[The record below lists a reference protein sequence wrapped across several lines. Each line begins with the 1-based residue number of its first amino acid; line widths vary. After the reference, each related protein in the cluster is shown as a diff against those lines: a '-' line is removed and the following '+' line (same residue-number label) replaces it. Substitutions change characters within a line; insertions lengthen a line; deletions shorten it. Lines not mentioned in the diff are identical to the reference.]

1 MKNSRQSSSHHHTTI
16 TSQISEC
23 ILIKDADY
31 GIPILSANAEFKQ
44 ILKQWFPQ
52 GNIFH
57 TVFNA
62 ALKPVAHII
71 QQVEQ
76 FKSLHSD
83 HFMRVDG
90 KGVIGVQ
97 IRQRKGPFNLNHAAA
112 VAKAIA
118 TSHGF
123 VDTLFFFA
131 SDTAADYEEFNKL

>member
-1 MKNSRQSSSHHHTTI
+1 MLT
-16 TSQISEC
+16 
-23 ILIKDADY
+23 
-31 GIPILSANAEFKQ
+31 ANPAFKHK
-44 ILKQWFPQ
+44 LKQWFPQ

-62 ALKPVAHII
+62 TLKPVAHIV

-76 FKSLHSD
+76 FKSLHSE
-83 HFMRVDG
+83 HFMRVHS

-97 IRQRKGPFNLNHAAA
+97 IRQIKGPFNLNHAAS

-123 VDTLFFFA
+123 VDTLFFLA